1 MIEWDAELREGEKT
15 TSSYANR
22 SFQLKPWTTSQPFW
36 LFYEDLQRTSR
47 IWSCLISCTH
57 NIYIDVCTIYSSES
71 HKAYRRTRVNTP
83 RPTTL
88 THHITFTQISTSF
101 WTTNR
106 CAIRMSVCWYTMMC
120 VFVRDLNQQSSIL
133 KPWLVLRNTFRIQRR
148 LCRSEITATERPRI
162 HPLSTSYGIR
172 TYYSWFNFECL
183 LHILFHLFLIFFSA
197 KVSYSLSR
205 YLENISLYLYL

>member
-1 MIEWDAELREGEKT
+1 MIEWDAELRGGEKT
-15 TSSYANR
+15 TGSYANR
-22 SFQLKPWTTSQPFW
+22 KFQLKPWNSHHN
-36 LFYEDLQRTSR
+36 LSDYSMRTYNAHRVYDHVYS
-47 IWSCLISCTH
+47 LAHT
-57 NIYIDVCTIYSSES
+57 IYISMFALYIVAPSCES

-106 CAIRMSVCWYTMMC
+106 CAIRMSVCWYIMMC

-162 HPLSTSYGIR
+162 HPLSTSYRIR

-183 LHILFHLFLIFFSA
+183 LYILFHLFFFIFCQS
-197 KVSYSLSR
+197 KIQSV
-205 YLENISLYLYL
+205 